1 MKSNLIRIIDTIIR
15 EERKAKLLL
24 IVFFTVGIT
33 GFTLPVTS
41 DFFIHLTPLALLL
54 SALALALFHRT
65 VRGKNI
71 LISFFLIFVTG
82 FIVEVA
88 GVKSGLIFGNYSYGR
103 GLGIKL
109 LETPLLIGLNWLFL
123 VYCTVIITD
132 TLRVNNILKLLSASL
147 LMVFYDLILEQMA
160 PLLDMWSFEGDPAPV
175 RNYISWF
182 ILSLL
187 FHILIRIFGIKWENH
202 IAAFVFFL
210 QLVFF
215 MILLFI
221 YKVIL

>member
-1 MKSNLIRIIDTIIR
+1 MKSNLTRIIDAIR
-15 EERKAKLLL
+15 SEERKLKLLL
-24 IVFFTVGIT
+24 IIFFSVGIT
-33 GFTLPVTS
+33 GFTIPVTR

-54 SALALALFHRT
+54 STVTLALFHKP
-65 VRGKNI
+65 VSGKNF
-71 LISFFLIFVTG
+71 LIPFILIFVTS

-88 GVKSGLIFGNYSYGR
+88 GVKSGLFFGHYSYGK

-109 LETPLLIGLNWLFL
+109 LDTPLLIGLNWLFL

-132 TLRVNNILKLLSASL
+132 ALKINNTLKLITASL

-160 PLLDMWSFEGDPAPV
+160 PPLDMWSFEGGTAPV

-187 FHILIRIFGIKWENH
+187 FHILIRIFRIKWENRL
-202 IAAFVFFL
+202 AAYVFFL
-210 QLVFF
+210 QLSFF
-215 MILLFI
+215 LILMFI
-221 YKVIL
+221 YKVTL

>member
-1 MKSNLIRIIDTIIR
+1 MNSNMTRIIDTIR
-15 EERKAKLLL
+15 SDEKKVKFLL
-24 IVFFTVGIT
+24 ILFFIVGIT

-71 LISFFLIFVTG
+71 LIPFLLIFVTG

-88 GVKSGLIFGNYSYGR
+88 GVKSGLIFGNYSYGK

-123 VYCTVIITD
+123 VYSTVIIID
-132 TLRVNNILKLLSASL
+132 TLKVNNFLKLLSASL

-160 PLLDMWSFEGDPAPV
+160 APLDMWSFEGVTAPV
-175 RNYISWF
+175 KNYISWF

-187 FHILIRIFGIKWENH
+187 FHILIRVSGIKWENRL
-202 IAAFVFFL
+202 AAFVFFL
-210 QLVFF
+210 QLGFF
-215 MILLFI
+215 ITLLII
-221 YKVIL
+221 YKVIQ